1 MKAVSPPL
9 PVVILIS
16 GRGSNLQAIINAA
29 AEDELPV
36 DIRAVISNRPA
47 AEGLQHAINAGIPAE
62 FIDNAE
68 FPDRESFD
76 KALMACI
83 ERFQPKLVILAGFMR
98 ILTAEFVQHYSGRML
113 NIHPSLLPAFPGMHT
128 HRRALEA
135 GSKQHG
141 ASVHFV
147 TEDVDAGAVVLQSQL
162 AVQEQDT
169 AATLAARVLE
179 LEHHLYPLAIRWFA
193 EGRLQLNSSGQA
205 TLDGKVLTRPV
216 VLTQES
222 ETSC

>member
-16 GRGSNLQAIINAA
+16 GRGSNLQAIINAV

-47 AEGLQHAINAGIPAE
+47 AEGLQHAISAGIPAE